1 MAGTATAISSTDALT
16 SPPNLTT
23 AWDLAVPLGP
33 EVSGP
38 LPEFLIPALKPFFE
52 GSSKAYFN

>member
-33 EVSGP
+33 EVSDP
-38 LPEFLIPALKPFFE
+38 LPELDFGLETIV
-52 GSSKAYFN
+52 